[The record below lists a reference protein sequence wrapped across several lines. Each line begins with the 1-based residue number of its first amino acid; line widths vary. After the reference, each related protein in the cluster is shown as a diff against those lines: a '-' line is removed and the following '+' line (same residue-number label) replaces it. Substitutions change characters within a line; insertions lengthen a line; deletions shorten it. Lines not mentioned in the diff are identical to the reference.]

1 MISVLILSVFIG
13 PATKQMSEEIQEFT
27 SFEKKLLQLQPKI
40 LNSVPGSAGKIYFD
54 SMNQDGFTDVFL
66 LNQMDLIS
74 QLFNLKKWRF

>member
-1 MISVLILSVFIG
+1 MSVFIG

-54 SMNQDGFTDVFL
+54 L
-66 LNQMDLIS
+66 LEAREK
-74 QLFNLKKWRF
+74 LKKDDVVMYSI